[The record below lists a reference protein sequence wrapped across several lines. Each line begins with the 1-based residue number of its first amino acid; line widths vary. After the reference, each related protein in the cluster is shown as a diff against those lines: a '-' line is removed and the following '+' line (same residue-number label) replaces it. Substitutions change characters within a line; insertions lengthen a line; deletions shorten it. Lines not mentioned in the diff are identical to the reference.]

1 MRAVSAVRACSCA
14 VGHPSSCAS
23 LGAGTQAAQYFA
35 KHFPD
40 LPTFQN
46 SMSINRAE
54 WLVMVTTKVCTV
66 GLVRCAHLYVIQGS
80 EVRLRLQADRDGRA
94 AEFAAAYAG
103 SELCRANMQLMLGAP
118 GAATASRGGIGRFR
132 AAGSAVLPDG
142 TLGQLTQED
151 ASELATRNE
160 TTTSVWWGYKTL
172 IKVCLSSCA

>member
-1 MRAVSAVRACSCA
+1 MRAVSGYAPMLLRRALCW
-14 VGHPSSCAS
+14 S

-54 WLVMVTTKVCTV
+54 WLVMVTTKVCMAHRSSLAWHV
-66 GLVRCAHLYVIQGS
+66 HLYILQGP

-118 GAATASRGGIGRFR
+118 GAASASRGGIGRFR
-132 AAGSAVLPDG
+132 AAGGAPVPGS
-142 TLGQLTQED
+142 TLGRLTQED
-151 ASELATRNE
+151 ARELATRTE
-160 TTTSVWWGYKTL
+160 TTTSVWWGYRTL
-172 IKVCLSSCA
+172 IKVPVITA